1 MELISIV
8 VPVHN
13 TEKFIRDT
21 ISSVLNQTIDNYEL
35 ILVNDAS
42 TDNTLS
48 ILKEY
53 ENNKRIKIID
63 LKDNVGAAEAR
74 NIGIKSSI
82 GNYLCFL
89 DADDYW
95 NPNKLEKQ
103 INFMKEKA
111 CAFSFTGYEFADS
124 NLNPLNKKV
133 RVPKT
138 LNYNQLLRNTTIFT
152 STVMF
157 NLNKINDD
165 MIKFPIVKSEDTA
178 LWLSILKNNY
188 IAYGLNENLVYY
200 RRSESTLSSNKI
212 EAIKRIWNLYR
223 NVENLS
229 LIRSIYNFIFYAFNA
244 VRRRI

>member
-42 TDNTLS
+42 TDNTIT

-74 NIGIKSSI
+74 NIGIKCSI

-244 VRRRI
+244 VKRRI